1 MINISVRYCLN
12 IILKVSGEEG
22 EVVKN
27 LFYSL
32 DSLKLVVLF

>member
-1 MINISVRYCLN
+1 MLFEYYSI
-12 IILKVSGEEG
+12 KVSGEEG